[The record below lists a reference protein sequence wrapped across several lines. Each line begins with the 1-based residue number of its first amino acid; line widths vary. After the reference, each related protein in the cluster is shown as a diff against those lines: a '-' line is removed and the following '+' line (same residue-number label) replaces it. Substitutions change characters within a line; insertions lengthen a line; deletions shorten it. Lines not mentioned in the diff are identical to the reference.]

1 MMKMSLARMMTLAAL
16 LAYAGSGCGAIGSGK
31 VPDLIP
37 VKGKVTFKG
46 KPLTKGTVAFEP
58 DGFGRPA
65 RGELQSD
72 GTFVLSTLKE
82 GDGVVAG
89 EHRVSITGVEKS
101 LAKDRTMIKYASP
114 NTSRLTAQVD
124 REHTDFTLDL
134 K

>member
-1 MMKMSLARMMTLAAL
+1 MRKNLPTMMILAAL
-16 LAYAGSGCGAIGSGK
+16 LAGASSGCGAIGSGK
-31 VPDLIP
+31 TPDLLP

-46 KPLTKGTVAFEP
+46 KPLTKGTVTFEP

-65 RGELQSD
+65 RGPLQAD
-72 GTFVLSTLKE
+72 GSFVLSTLKE
-82 GDGVVAG
+82 GDGVVPG

-101 LAKDRTMIKYASP
+101 LAKDRAFTKYASP

-124 REHTDFTLDL
+124 RDHTDFSFDL